1 MAEPNK
7 NATDILDELEQQEEK
22 NSETSNID
30 EDPLDSLIDDGEKAK
45 DNKKNDLK
53 DGEEEGT
60 LDDDGEGLITASLIE
75 RVARNV
81 ELALLPSLSTG
92 LFMVENISGLDV
104 NGKIF
109 GGKHWLKDS
118 KMTINNKQISQNLL
132 IQSLPSVSLTLTR
145 KLCPDNKYLNMSAAS
160 LAAII
165 PIINN
170 ISDGRGPLNYNGDKE
185 LEWGPLVASLIPL
198 AVEIIRP
205 YLPKYDKDE
214 AALKSIE
221 IVDKIANGS
230 RSGNYGN
237 RSSYTA
243 PNRI

>member
-1 MAEPNK
+1 MAENAK
-7 NATDILDELEQQEEK
+7 NAVDILNELEGSEDPEVK
-22 NSETSNID
+22 DETSED
-30 EDPLDSLIDDGEKAK
+30 KSDPLDSLFDSEGSE
-45 DNKKNDLK
+45 KKNDLK
-53 DGEEEGT
+53 DGEEGELNDDEGIISAT
-60 LDDDGEGLITASLIE
+60 LIE

-81 ELALLPSLSTG
+81 ELALMPSLASG
-92 LFMVENISGLDV
+92 LFIIENTSGLDV

-109 GGKHWLKDS
+109 GGKTWLKDS
-118 KMTINNKQISQNLL
+118 KMTWNNKQISQNLL
-132 IQSLPSVSLTLTR
+132 IQAIPSVSLTLTR

-160 LAAII
+160 LAAIL

-185 LEWGPLVASLIPL
+185 LDWGPLVASLIPL
-198 AVEIIRP
+198 AVEVIRP

-214 AALKSIE
+214 MALKSIDV
-221 IVDKIANGS
+221 VDKIANGS
-230 RSGNYGN
+230 RSGSYRD

>member
-1 MAEPNK
+1 MADTK
-7 NATDILDELEQQEEK
+7 NATDILDELESEENK
-22 NSETSNID
+22 ASDNSK
-30 EDPLDSLIDDGEKAK
+30 DPLDDLIDDGEE

-53 DGEEEGT
+53 DGEEGT
-60 LDDDGEGLITASLIE
+60 LEDEGEGLITASLVE

-81 ELALLPSLSTG
+81 ELVLLPSLSTG

-109 GGKHWLKDS
+109 GGKTWLKDS

-145 KLCPDNKYLNMSAAS
+145 KLCPDNKYLNMGAAS

-170 ISDGRGPLNYNGDKE
+170 VSDGRGPLNYNGDKE

-214 AALKSIE
+214 VALKSIDV
-221 IVDKIANGS
+221 VDKIANGS
-230 RSGNYGN
+230 RSGSYNN

>member
-1 MAEPNK
+1 MPTK
-7 NATDILDELEQQEEK
+7 SATDILNEIDDNNENESELTPKEE
-22 NSETSNID
+22 N
-30 EDPLDSLIDDGEKAK
+30 EDPLDGLIDDESDTK
-45 DNKKNDLK
+45 DNKKNDIK
-53 DGEEEGT
+53 DGEEGT
-60 LDDDGEGLITASLIE
+60 LEDDGEGLISAPLIE

-81 ELALLPSLSTG
+81 ELALMPSLATG
-92 LFMVENISGLDV
+92 LFLVENVSGLDI

-109 GGKHWLKDS
+109 GGKTWLKDS
-118 KMTINNKQISQNLL
+118 KMTWNNKQISQNLL
-132 IQSLPSVSLTLTR
+132 IQSLPAVGLTLTR
-145 KLCPDNKYLNMSAAS
+145 QLCPDNKYLNISAAS

-185 LEWGPLVASLIPL
+185 VQWGPLVASLIPL
-198 AVEIIRP
+198 ATELIRP

-214 AALKSIE
+214 MALKSIDV
-221 IVDKIANGS
+221 IDKVANGS
-230 RSGNYGN
+230 RSGSFKD